1 MNANLER
8 RLAALKAQI
17 SGNPVV
23 LLMADGSER
32 TIRGDNKN
40 YFRLAALLDGEPES
54 YIDDPDL
61 NALRDAVHIEETGG
75 MFQLLAAIA
84 SGPNSDGEEPGCVTI
99 R

>member
-17 SGNPVV
+17 GGNPVV
-23 LLMADGSER
+23 LLMADGTQR
-32 TIRGDNKN
+32 TIRGDIRN

-54 YIDDPDL
+54 YIDDAEL
-61 NALRDAVHIEETGG
+61 NALKNAVRIDEEGQRYG
-75 MFQLLAAIA
+75 LLGIMLQ
-84 SGPNSDGEEPGCVTI
+84 GPNEDTEEP